1 MRARTPERAASF
13 SMRLIIG
20 RTNASVLPV
29 PVCAVATTSRPAS
42 AGSIDWAW
50 TAVGSVKPFLNR
62 LLFTRAEIENSEKL
76 FIVCLRRR
84 IDNRLP
90 VKGERLAD
98 QLPVGSSIQ
107 HSRRAMLRSIRCK
120 ADGPT
125 WQAMGPPTYF
135 AL

>member
-76 FIVCLRRR
+76 FIFCLRRR

-98 QLPVGSSIQ
+98 QLRVVCRVQQARGGMVRVGGGA
-107 HSRRAMLRSIRCK
+107 RVGGR
-120 ADGPT
+120 GV
-125 WQAMGPPTYF
+125 GGGGGG
-135 AL
+135 